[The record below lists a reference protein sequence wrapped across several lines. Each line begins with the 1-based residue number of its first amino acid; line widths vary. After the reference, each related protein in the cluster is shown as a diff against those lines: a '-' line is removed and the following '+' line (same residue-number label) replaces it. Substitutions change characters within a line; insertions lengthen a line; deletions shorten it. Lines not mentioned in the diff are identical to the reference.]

1 MAKPDKE
8 TTEQNNKGEK
18 SHSALYRD
26 SKTQK
31 AEVSLNYFIVPSK
44 EKQMVMSCS
53 SLFWE
58 WECECECE
66 SEWFGERER
75 EEEGKSP
82 MVLWSLES

>member
-44 EKQMVMSCS
+44 EK
-53 SLFWE
+53 
-58 WECECECE
+58 
-66 SEWFGERER
+66 
-75 EEEGKSP
+75 
-82 MVLWSLES
+82 